1 MAEDT
6 FKFPDELE
14 EEAKKEEISDEIE
27 IEVIED
33 VPEEDRGQVPFHGN
47 PEPDEDEL
55 SSYSDNVKKRIFS
68 LKKAYHDERRAKEQ
82 ADRERHEAI
91 AFANS
96 IVERNKSLVKRTND
110 DATLLHETWKSK
122 AEGDLDHAKRA
133 FKDAYESGD
142 ADSIITAQYAL
153 SRATMRHE
161 NSLTTRPALQPEEV
175 VVKEQN
181 SVYTAPAP
189 DENAKAWA
197 TKNPWFGKDRL
208 MTGMAYGLHEELI
221 SRGVHPERDANKY
234 YENINKEMKKRFPD
248 YTWADSEEKEPRQ
261 KTTANVVAPVTRTAS
276 GSKKIALTKTQV
288 AIAKRLNIPLAEYA
302 KQVAVLNGA
311 NNG

>member
-1 MAEDT
+1 MAEAT

-14 EEAKKEEISDEIE
+14 EEKPAEVVESIEIE
-27 IEVIED
+27 IIED
-33 VPEEDRGQVPFHGN
+33 VPEEDRGQVPFKGN

-91 AFANS
+91 AFANG
-96 IVERNKSLVKRTND
+96 IVEKNKHLIKRNND

-122 AEGDLDHAKRA
+122 TEGDLENAKRSY
-133 FKDAYESGD
+133 KEAYESGD
-142 ADSIITAQYAL
+142 ADSIITAQDAL
-153 SRATMRHE
+153 SRATFRHE
-161 NSLTTRPALQPEEV
+161 SSITSRPALQPEEV
-175 VVKEQN
+175 PVKEDK
-181 SVYTAPAP
+181 SVYTAPPP
-189 DENAKAWA
+189 DENAVAWVG
-197 TKNPWFGKDRL
+197 KNPWFGKDRL

-221 SRGVHPERDANKY
+221 SRGVHPDRDASKY
-234 YENINKEMKKRFPD
+234 YESINKEMRKRFPD
-248 YTWADSEEKEPRQ
+248 YIWGDSEGKEPRQ
-261 KTTANVVAPVTRTAS
+261 RTTANVVAPVTRTVS
-276 GSKKIALTKTQV
+276 GSKKIALTQTQV